1 MVIAKKKKSIGS
13 GQNLKKLESA
23 IAVALGASLF
33 PYKAYSDTDDI
44 QSITIFYL
52 SPRNAKTLMW
62 LLYISTKPYRDTRDE
77 PLSLMSLLGFIY
89 IPLTTEVTQKS
100 IITPGNS

>member
-1 MVIAKKKKSIGS
+1 MLHGDF
-13 GQNLKKLESA
+13 KKLESP

-33 PYKAYSDTDDI
+33 AYKTYSDTDDI

-52 SPRNAKTLMW
+52 SLRNAKTLMW
-62 LLYISTKPYRDTRDE
+62 LLYISTKPYSDTRDE
-77 PLSLMSLLGFIY
+77 PLSVMSLLGFTY
-89 IPLTTEVTQKS
+89 IPLTTEVTQES